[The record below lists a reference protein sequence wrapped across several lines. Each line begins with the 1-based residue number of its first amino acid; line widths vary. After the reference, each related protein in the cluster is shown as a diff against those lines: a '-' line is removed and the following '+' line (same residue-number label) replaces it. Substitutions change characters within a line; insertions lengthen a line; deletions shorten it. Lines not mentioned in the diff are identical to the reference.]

1 MIGRQFWILIA
12 AMGSACVLAA
22 GCSKPNPL
30 QLTFPEG
37 HERSYEI
44 SERREVELSIPVVN
58 QAMRQYESVKSTMR
72 VGVVQSAENGPGVVR
87 AITDET
93 SAQFRMSFMGES
105 VAFDDNDKDNPI
117 AQMAQAVIG
126 EEIRVTVEPNGNI
139 VAFEGVDHLIEKIL
153 AAQNVG
159 GLIPTEMSDAIKEM
173 YTDDQIRV
181 SVQKSVF
188 AHLPVTGVQRGA
200 TWTVTYSV
208 TQPLPIS
215 VEDTYTVLNVYDD
228 RVTIDVAS
236 VIGRHPTES
245 TVDFGGAFSVTID
258 ARGEGE
264 GYIEVDRATGWI
276 NEASTTLR
284 IRGDCEFRGGGLP
297 MPPEMGKVPITARVE
312 IHSTA
317 I

>member
-1 MIGRQFWILIA
+1 MGRPVLIFIA
-12 AMGSACVLAA
+12 VMACALVT
-22 GCSKPNPL
+22 GCGQSNPL

-37 HERSYEI
+37 HERTYEI
-44 SERREVELSIPVVN
+44 SERREVEMSIPVVN

-72 VGVVQSAENGPGVVR
+72 VGVVQSTENGPGVVR

-105 VAFDDNDKDNPI
+105 VSFDDNDKENPI
-117 AQMAQAVIG
+117 AKMAQAVIG

-153 AAQNVG
+153 AAQDFG
-159 GLIPTEMSDAIKEM
+159 GLIPAEMSDVIKDA
-173 YTDDQIRV
+173 YTDDQIRL
-181 SVQKSVF
+181 SVQKSVL

-236 VIGRHPTES
+236 VIGRHPTDS
-245 TVDFGGAFSVTID
+245 TIDFGGVFSMTVD

-312 IHSTA
+312 IHSSA